1 MIDITQC
8 KQFALIQLKKR
19 WSVPIAI
26 TIIFVIISFL
36 FSIPNFYQVE
46 LQQLT
51 DLINQ
56 QKFDEINEMI
66 ANISKGTIG
75 LTLMTILQ
83 GLVLSVIRIAA
94 DKTYLFMSKNKDKV
108 SLAKFVENLTY
119 FGRGLLSCIV
129 KSFWLILWGLI
140 PFTFFAI
147 GSLFLNLSQLKTTLL
162 GTNISSFSII
172 LYLIF
177 MILFLGSILILVIKY
192 YSYSQMYFLVAEFDN
207 MKMSKAMEI
216 SKIITQNHKTELF
229 ILDLSFIAWYI
240 ISFFTFGI
248 SVLFSKPY
256 INMSKINAY
265 HSLLKEAID
274 TKKILPE
281 DLQ

>member
-1 MIDITQC
+1 MN
-8 KQFALIQLKKR
+8 
-19 WSVPIAI
+19 
-26 TIIFVIISFL
+26 IFC
-36 FSIPNFYQVE
+36 
-46 LQQLT
+46 
-51 DLINQ
+51 
-56 QKFDEINEMI
+56 
-66 ANISKGTIG
+66 
-75 LTLMTILQ
+75 
-83 GLVLSVIRIAA
+83 
-94 DKTYLFMSKNKDKV
+94 
-108 SLAKFVENLTY
+108 VENLTY
-119 FGRGLLSCIV
+119 FGRGLLSCII
-129 KSFWLILWGLI
+129 KSFWLILWELI

-177 MILFLGSILILVIKY
+177 MILFLGSILIVVIKY

-274 TKKILPE
+274 TKKRFPRNYVGWVYIYCSKSKPYFMVRIKDKKDNKPYIANGKVVARFWCDEVVESNLKFWDIEVFNKPRE
-281 DLQ
+281 LNGFTKYQTVYMTVQNHSHCIHWEKITKEPPNYCYIEI